1 MIKSIFISR
10 DLTSCGSLIGFCKQH
25 QLDLIAHSLIS
36 FEPKGFEVSN
46 SFDVIFFSSI
56 RSAAFFLRKE
66 KIDDSKKIACI
77 GQETAT
83 KMQNIGMN
91 VDFIG
96 MNSGNPSEVSLEFKN
111 WLGKRNVLIPHSSE
125 SLFSITEFL
134 NPDQVN
140 LVEVY
145 KTVLEPTII
154 PICDCHVFTS
164 PSNVRAYL
172 LANDLS
178 SLKNVI
184 AWGKS
189 TEKELLLKKIPVM
202 KMLQTG
208 TLIELESYLT
218 SII

>member
-1 MIKSIFISR
+1 MI
-10 DLTSCGSLIGFCKQH
+10 DFCKQQ
-25 QLDLIAHSLIS
+25 QLNLIAHSLIS
-36 FEPKGFEVSN
+36 FEPKDFEVSN
-46 SFDVIFFSSI
+46 SYDIIFFSSI
-56 RSAAFFLRKE
+56 RSATFFLRKE

-83 KMQNIGMN
+83 KLQNLGMN

-154 PICDCHVFTS
+154 PICDCFVFTS
-164 PSNVRAYL
+164 PSNLRAYL
-172 LANDLS
+172 LANDAS

-189 TEKELLLKKIPVM
+189 TEKELQLKKIPVM
-202 KMLQTG
+202 KVLQTG